1 MIKEQKSKQ
10 KTRLKCI
17 LNLTFSSIAT
27 QQKYYDS
34 VDLLIPLHVLF
45 FFCNHTFDLCI
56 FIIIFYLMYLIHQPG
71 LMTIIQHT
79 FRAKVFV
86 IQTKFFYF
94 IAQHQTALS

>member
-10 KTRLKCI
+10 KARLKCI

-27 QQKYYDS
+27 QQKCYDS
-34 VDLLIPLHVLF
+34 VDLLISLLF

-56 FIIIFYLMYLIHQPG
+56 FIIILYLMYLIH
-71 LMTIIQHT
+71 HT
-79 FRAKVFV
+79 FCAKVFV
-86 IQTKFFYF
+86 IQTKFCYF